1 MDMKP
6 LLQNRWLLI
15 IGAVGILCLIL
26 GSTFGSRPT
35 SQPPAVTPSAAQPLG
50 VNIQSAVTGGTT
62 LPSATSDPAL
72 LYASMYDKQLAAIL
86 ATVQGVNSVNVMVA
100 LDTSEALSFANNV
113 DSTTTDQRS
122 GGQSSTTVTRNQQV
136 FTVKNS
142 DGSETPYVYQ
152 TVQPRVRGVLV
163 TVNAVD
169 FIVAKS
175 EIIDAIQHLLD
186 VPAYKISV
194 EPQKVKG

>member
-6 LLQNRWLLI
+6 ILQNRWLLI
-15 IGAVGILCLIL
+15 VGAVGILCLLI
-26 GSTFGSRPT
+26 GSTFGSRTTPT
-35 SQPPAVTPSAAQPLG
+35 SLPSSSG
-50 VNIQSAVTGGTT
+50 TQSTVINSTGLPVGQSL

-72 LYASMYDKQLAAIL
+72 LYQSMYNKQVAAIL
-86 ATVQGVNSVNVMVA
+86 STIQGVQSVNVMIT
-100 LDTSEALSFANNV
+100 LDTSETLSFANNV
-113 DSTTTDQRS
+113 DSTTTSQKS
-122 GGQSSTTVTRNQQV
+122 GSQTSTTETRNQQV
-136 FTVKNS
+136 FTVKNP

-152 TVQPRVRGVLV
+152 TVQPRVRGVFV
-163 TVNAVD
+163 TVQADD